1 MNWCKNSVK
10 KNRPYVA
17 KLFFIYI
24 YIYLV
29 PFAQNYSLTNI
40 YLFLFNKILMSPDFV
55 LNISGNYS
63 YICIDNHEN
72 MINMDIFFQ

>member
-1 MNWCKNSVK
+1 MLQN
-10 KNRPYVA
+10 YF
-17 KLFFIYI
+17 LYI
-24 YIYLV
+24 YIYLM

>member
-17 KLFFIYI
+17 KLFFIYT
-24 YIYLV
+24 YLV